1 MGKQEDFVLRALEE
15 RDVRFVRLWFTDVL
29 GFLKSVAVAP
39 AELEGAFAEGI
50 GFDGSAIEGF
60 ARVYEADML
69 AKPDPSTFQI
79 LPWRGEYPATARM
92 FCDIV
97 MPDGSPS
104 YADPRFVLKRTLSKA
119 AASGYTFYTHPEIEF
134 YLFKEPPEPGV
145 EPVPV
150 DRSGFFDHTATSKG
164 SDFRRE
170 AITMLEQMGISVE
183 FSHHEGGPGQ
193 QEIDLRYADALST
206 ADNVMTFR
214 TVVREVA
221 LSQGMWA
228 SFMPKPFTTQPG
240 SGMHTHVSLFE
251 GDRNAFFE
259 AGSQYQLSKQRAPV
273 HRRAPPPRGRDH
285 LRDQPVGELLQAAHR
300 RGRGAVVHLLGP
312 QQPLGAGP
320 GPDVQAEQGAVDPR
334 RAAHDRPGVQPLP
347 RVRGDP
353 RRRDEGHRG
362 GLRAA
367 SRGRGRRLVPDRPRA
382 QVDGHPAA
390 AQDASRRRSTLMEE
404 SELLAETLGE
414 RVFDFFL
421 RNKRAE
427 WEGYRGQVS
436 AFERDQMLPVI

>member
-39 AELEGAFAEGI
+39 AELEAAFAEGI

-60 ARVYEADML
+60 ARVYESDML

-79 LPWRGEYPATARM
+79 LPWRNQGPATARM

-119 AASGYTFYTHPEIEF
+119 AEKGFTFYTHPEIEF
-134 YLFKEPPEPGV
+134 YLFKDAPVDGQP
-145 EPVPV
+145 PVPV
-150 DRSGFFDHTATSKG
+150 DQSGYFDHTAQSMG
-164 SDFRRE
+164 ADFRRE
-170 AITMLEQMGISVE
+170 AITNLEAMGISVE

-206 ADNVMTFR
+206 ADNIMTFR
-214 TVVREVA
+214 TVIREVA
-221 LSQGMWA
+221 LTQDIWA
-228 SFMPKPFTTQPG
+228 SFMPKPFTEHPG

-251 GDRNAFFE
+251 GDVNAFYE
-259 AGSQYQLSKQRAPV
+259 PGAEYGLSKTGRQFIAGVLSHAAEISVVTNQWVNSYKRLITGSEAPTHV
-273 HRRAPPPRGRDH
+273 SWGHNNRSAMVRVPMYKPLKGQSTRVEVRTIDAACNPYLAFAVVLAAGMKGIEEAYDLPREAEDDVWSLTDRERRA
-285 LRDQPVGELLQAAHR
+285 
-300 RGRGAVVHLLGP
+300 LG
-312 QQPLGAGP
+312 L
-320 GPDVQAEQGAVDPR
+320 D
-334 RAAHDRPGVQPLP
+334 PLP
-347 RVRGDP
+347 TSLA
-353 RRRDEGHRG
+353 EAIK
-362 GLRAA
+362 LAE
-367 SRGRGRRLVPDRPRA
+367 S
-382 QVDGHPAA
+382 
-390 AQDASRRRSTLMEE
+390 

-414 RVFDFFL
+414 HVFDFFL

-427 WEGYRGQVS
+427 WEDYRAVVS
-436 AFERDQMLPVI
+436 AFERDRMLPVL

>member
-15 RDVRFVRLWFTDVL
+15 REVRFVRLWFTDVL
-29 GFLKSVAVAP
+29 GYLKSVAVAP

-79 LPWRGEYPATARM
+79 LPWRGEGPSTARM

-104 YADPRFVLKRTLSKA
+104 YADPRFVLKRILSKA
-119 AASGYTFYTHPEIEF
+119 AENGFTFYTHPEIEF
-134 YLFKEPPEPGV
+134 YLFKDSPTPGG

-150 DRSGFFDHTATSKG
+150 DRSGYFDHTAQSMG

-170 AITMLEQMGISVE
+170 AITMLEAMGISVE

-206 ADNVMTFR
+206 ADNIMTFR

-221 LSQGMWA
+221 LSQGIWA
-228 SFMPKPFTTQPG
+228 TFMPKPFTTHPG

-251 GDRNAFFE
+251 GDRNAFFA
-259 AGSQYQLSKQRAPV
+259 AGEEYQLSKTGRQFIAGVLAHAAEISVVTNQWVNSYKRLMWGGEAPSYICWGHNNRSAMIRV
-273 HRRAPPPRGRDH
+273 PMYKPNKGASTRME
-285 LRDQPVGELLQAAHR
+285 LRTIDSACNPYLAFAVILAAGMTGIEESYDLPLEAEDDVWSLNER
-300 RGRGAVVHLLGP
+300 ERKSLGI
-312 QQPLGAGP
+312 
-320 GPDVQAEQGAVDPR
+320 D
-334 RAAHDRPGVQPLP
+334 PLP
-347 RVRGDP
+347 TSLAEAIRVA
-353 RRRDEGHRG
+353 E
-362 GLRAA
+362 
-367 SRGRGRRLVPDRPRA
+367 S
-382 QVDGHPAA
+382 
-390 AQDASRRRSTLMEE
+390 
-404 SELLAETLGE
+404 SELLADALGE
-414 RVFDFFL
+414 HVFDFFL
-421 RNKRAE
+421 RNKRSE
-427 WEGYRGQVS
+427 WDEYRVQVS
-436 AFERDQMLPVI
+436 AFERDRMLPQL

>member
-29 GFLKSVAVAP
+29 GYLKSVAIAP

-79 LPWRGEYPATARM
+79 LPWRGEGPSTARM

-119 AASGYTFYTHPEIEF
+119 AENGFTFYTHPEIEF
-134 YLFKEPPEPGV
+134 YLFKDTPTPGGD
-145 EPVPV
+145 PVPV
-150 DRSGFFDHTATSKG
+150 DRSGYFDHTAQSMG

-170 AITMLEQMGISVE
+170 AITMLEAMGISVE

-206 ADNVMTFR
+206 ADNIMTFR

-221 LSQGMWA
+221 LSQGIWA
-228 SFMPKPFTTQPG
+228 TFMPKPFTTHPG

-251 GDRNAFFE
+251 GDTNAFFE
-259 AGSQYQLSKQRAPV
+259 AGAEYQLSKT
-273 HRRAPPPRGRDH
+273 GRQFIAGVLKH
-285 LRDQPVGELLQAAHR
+285 AAEI
-300 RGRGAVVHLLGP
+300 AVVTNQWVNSYKRLMWGGEAPSYICWGHNNRSAMVRVPMYKPNKGQSTRMELRTIDSACNPYLAFSVLLAAGMRGIEEGYELP
-312 QQPLGAGP
+312 REAEDDVWSLTERERKSLGI
-320 GPDVQAEQGAVDPR
+320 D
-334 RAAHDRPGVQPLP
+334 PLP
-347 RVRGDP
+347 KS
-353 RRRDEGHRG
+353 
-362 GLRAA
+362 LY
-367 SRGRGRRLVPDRPRA
+367 
-382 QVDGHPAA
+382 
-390 AQDASRRRSTLMEE
+390 DAIAVAEN
-404 SELLAETLGE
+404 SELLAETLGAP
-414 RVFDFFL
+414 VFDFFL
-421 RNKRAE
+421 RTKRAE
-427 WEGYRGQVS
+427 WEEYRVQVS
-436 AFERDQMLPVI
+436 AFERDRMLPLL